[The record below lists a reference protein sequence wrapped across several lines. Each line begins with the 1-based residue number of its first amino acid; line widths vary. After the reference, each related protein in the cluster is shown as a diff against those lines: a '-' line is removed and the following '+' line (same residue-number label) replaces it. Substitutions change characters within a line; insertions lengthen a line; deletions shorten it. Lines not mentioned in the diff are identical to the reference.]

1 MENFDNGSMIS
12 GKWMNMQTGQISNIV
27 NTVIDGDDMILITD
41 SGEQIQMAEFS
52 SNYVQCD
59 DSEVMASMANFTP
72 DVSSFNTEKPIID
85 DTLIIPENTSKQ
97 SETDLIIRKFFDKIS
112 TKPKIQISINWPELS
127 YEKLNLFIDMLDIN
141 TDDISKYIRQQ
152 YIDDISIIL
161 AINNFLT
168 EKITKK

>member
-12 GKWMNMQTGQISNIV
+12 GKWINTKTGQISNIV

-41 SGEQIQMAEFS
+41 SGDQIQMNEFS
-52 SNYVQCD
+52 SDYVQCD
-59 DSEVMASMANFTP
+59 DSEIMASMANFTP
-72 DVSSFNTEKPIID
+72 ATNSFSEEQPTID
-85 DTLIIPENTSKQ
+85 DTLIIQENTSKQ
-97 SETDLIIRKFFDKIS
+97 SETDLILRKFFDKIS
-112 TKPKIQISINWPELS
+112 TKPEIQISINWPELS

-161 AINNFLT
+161 AVNSFIT

>member
-1 MENFDNGSMIS
+1 MENFNNGSMIS
-12 GKWMNMQTGQISNIV
+12 GKWINTKTGQISNII
-27 NTVIDGDDMILITD
+27 NTVIDGDNMILITD
-41 SGEQIQMAEFS
+41 SGEQIQMDDFS

-59 DSEVMASMANFTP
+59 DSEIMASMANFTP
-72 DVSSFNTEKPIID
+72 DTNSFNTEKPIID
-85 DTLIIPENTSKQ
+85 DQLIVPENTSKQ

-112 TKPKIQISINWPELS
+112 TKPEIQISINWPELS

-161 AINNFLT
+161 AVNNFLT